1 MIRLNLFNGLRH
13 AMALSFLAS
22 TLAAA
27 PAHAQSTQ
35 EVKVMIS
42 GGFSAAYDAL
52 APQFEA
58 RHGVKVTTV
67 HGPSMGAT
75 PQAIPNR
82 LARGE
87 TADVVIV
94 ADSALGQ
101 LVEQGRVLPAS
112 RTPLVNSLIAM
123 AVKEGAP
130 VPPLQTK
137 ADLVKVL
144 LDAKSIA
151 VSDSASGV
159 YISTEMYKK
168 LGVENEVKDKSRN
181 IPAEP
186 VGKVVARGEA
196 EIGFQQL
203 SELKPIKGI
212 TIVGPIPAEAQKVT
226 VFSAGIV
233 KGAPNEKGA
242 AELIRFLSS
251 SEAYATIRDSGL
263 QPASEGK

>member
-1 MIRLNLFNGLRH
+1 MIRTMVKGLRH
-13 AMALSFLAS
+13 AVAFSLLAS

-27 PAHAQSTQ
+27 PAYAQAAQ

-52 APQFEA
+52 VPQFEA
-58 RHGVKVTTV
+58 GHGYKVVTV
-67 HGPSMGAT
+67 HGPSMGTT

-87 TADVVIV
+87 AADVVIL

-101 LVEQGRVLPAS
+101 LIEQNRVLPAS
-112 RTPLVNSLIAM
+112 RTDLVRSIIAM
-123 AVKEGAP
+123 AVREGAP
-130 VPPLQTK
+130 VPPLQTRDDLIK
-137 ADLVKVL
+137 AVL
-144 LDAKSIA
+144 NAKSIA

-159 YISTEMYKK
+159 YISSQMYKK
-168 LGVENEVKDKSRN
+168 LGVEEQVKDKSRM

-186 VGKVVARGEA
+186 VGKVVARGDA

-233 KGAPNEKGA
+233 KGAQNEKGA
-242 AELIRFLSS
+242 QELIRFLASG
-251 SEAYATIRDSGL
+251 EAHPTIRDSGL
-263 QPASEGK
+263 EPAGAGK

>member
-1 MIRLNLFNGLRH
+1 MIRCMLKGLRH
-13 AMALSFLAS
+13 AVAFSFLAS
-22 TLAAA
+22 TLATA
-27 PAHAQSTQ
+27 PAHAQAAQ

-52 APQFEA
+52 VPQFEA
-58 RHGVKVTTV
+58 GHGYKVVTV
-67 HGPSMGAT
+67 HGPSMGTT

-87 TADVVIV
+87 AADVVIL

-101 LVEQGRVLPAS
+101 LIEQNRVLPAS
-112 RTPLVNSLIAM
+112 RTELVRSVIAM
-123 AVKEGAP
+123 AVREGAP
-130 VPPLQTK
+130 VPPLQTTD
-137 ADLVKVL
+137 DLVRAVL
-144 LDAKSIA
+144 NAQSIA

-159 YISTEMYKK
+159 YISTQMYRK
-168 LGVENEVKDKSRN
+168 LGVEEQVRDKSRM

-186 VGKVVARGEA
+186 VGKVVARGDA

-212 TIVGPIPAEAQKVT
+212 TIVGPIPAEVQKVT

-233 KGAPNEKGA
+233 KGAQNEKGA
-242 AELIRFLSS
+242 QELIRFLVSG
-251 SEAYATIRDSGL
+251 EAHATIRDSGL
-263 QPASEGK
+263 EPAAKGR

>member
-1 MIRLNLFNGLRH
+1 MIRFMRNSLRQ
-13 AMALSFLAS
+13 AITLSFMASALAMP
-22 TLAAA
+22 A
-27 PAHAQSTQ
+27 AHAQAAQ

-52 APQFEA
+52 VPQFEA
-58 RHGVKVTTV
+58 SRGVKVVTI

-87 TADVVIV
+87 AADVVIL

-101 LVEQGRVLPAS
+101 LIEQNRVLPAS
-112 RTPLVNSLIAM
+112 RTQLVRSIIAM
-123 AVKEGAP
+123 AVREGAP
-130 VPPLQTK
+130 VPPLQTRDDLIK
-137 ADLVKVL
+137 AVL
-144 LDAKSIA
+144 NAKSIA

-159 YISTEMYKK
+159 YISTQMYSK
-168 LGVENEVKDKSRN
+168 LGVEEQVKDKSRT

-186 VGKVVARGEA
+186 VGKVVARGDA

-233 KGAPNEKGA
+233 KGAQNEQGA
-242 AELIRFLSS
+242 QDLIRFLASD
-251 SEAYATIRDSGL
+251 AAHATIRESGL
-263 QPASEGK
+263 EPASAGK